1 MKNVAVTREVT
12 IIPGRNMKI
21 WEPQMY
27 GFKEVDIIPIEVE
40 SIEDHLCLITTA
52 DTKFLVLSYH
62 TTKEENIMICSHKDE
77 PSFYP
82 GYQVSP
88 YMMYIAKD
96 FNERV
101 DFTWP
106 EVVFMN
112 TSFDHKK
119 IPEGLVVEKVDQIV
133 IKNKYID
140 EPTVIYK
147 IALKDSKS
155 DSLWTN
161 NLYVI

>member
-1 MKNVAVTREVT
+1 MKNVAITRETT
-12 IIPGRNMKI
+12 ITPGRNMKI

-40 SIEDHLCLITTA
+40 VVEDHLCLVTTA

-62 TTKEENIMICSHKDE
+62 TTKEANIKICGHKDE
-77 PSFYP
+77 PNFYP

-88 YMMYIAKD
+88 YMMYVARD
-96 FNERV
+96 FDERV

-119 IPEGLVVEKVDQIV
+119 IPEGLIVDKVDQIV
-133 IKNKYID
+133 IKSNYMD
-140 EPTVIYK
+140 DHTVLYK
-147 IALKDSKS
+147 ITLKDEKS
-155 DSLWTN
+155 NAIWTN